1 MNIVL
6 PETKTSL
13 LLNRNYQAF
22 AVCTARAA
30 IRHLMTGRVK
40 GMDSEGNVV
49 TWSGTELDT
58 HGNSSLRWY
67 NNEVGLYPD
76 HPCLRS
82 APNHATGQDR
92 AWAIPTII
100 VCTYHWGHHRRGTYN
115 VSTRTLYKIYKGVCQ
130 YCLQKI
136 PFTAATRDHAIPKS
150 KGGTNDDFNLVL
162 ACNKCNNTKDDIH
175 PYHDVN
181 GKEVKS
187 KRVYT
192 LSFVPDGIP
201 IRDEWLPFIHNN
213 GTAI

>member
-115 VSTRTLYKIYKGVCQ
+115 VSTRTLYKIYKGV
-130 YCLQKI
+130 
-136 PFTAATRDHAIPKS
+136 FFR
-150 KGGTNDDFNLVL
+150 V
-162 ACNKCNNTKDDIH
+162 DIRNRTILLKVILHVH
-175 PYHDVN
+175 PQAPAHSINSTSMRTIIYI
-181 GKEVKS
+181 E
-187 KRVYT
+187 
-192 LSFVPDGIP
+192 
-201 IRDEWLPFIHNN
+201 
-213 GTAI
+213 